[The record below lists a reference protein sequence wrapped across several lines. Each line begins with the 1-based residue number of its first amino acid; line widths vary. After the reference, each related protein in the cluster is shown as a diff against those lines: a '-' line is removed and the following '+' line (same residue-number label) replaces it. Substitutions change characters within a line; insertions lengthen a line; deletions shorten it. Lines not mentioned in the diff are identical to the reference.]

1 MTLVNFEEWANLE
14 MRIGK
19 VKDVN
24 KNKIII
30 NCNNEDY
37 SKTIKIN
44 AKKNDLI
51 VVGFLEGEI
60 IIPLING
67 NVFIIPESD
76 IEVGSKIR

>member
-14 MRIGK
+14 MRVGK